1 MTEIAEHALEE
12 GRAAFERHDWLLAN
26 ERLAAA
32 DAETPLSPEDLECLG
47 ESAWWSGRL
56 SEVIDAFERA
66 HASYV
71 AQGRSTEAA
80 AAGLRLAREYGHRGE
95 RAIAAGWLHRA
106 ERLLANQPESAAHA
120 LLSRAHFNE
129 ALERADY
136 AASLEQART
145 TYAIAERMRDADLMA
160 MALHDQGQTL
170 IARGDVD
177 EGMALIDEATAA
189 AVSGELG
196 PQATAIVYCNTI
208 NACRNLTDYGR
219 AGQWTEA
226 ARRWCERQSIA
237 GFPGM
242 CRVTRAEIIG
252 LRGAWPEAEQQAR
265 LAAEELRDFYVDYA
279 SEGLYQLG
287 EIHLRT
293 GDLEGAADYLGQAAA
308 LGHAAQP
315 ALALL
320 RLAEGRA
327 ASGAAMLRGA
337 LEENGA
343 NRLGQARLLPAQVD
357 IAIAVDD
364 LETAGQAAAQLSDI
378 AEAFRTPALL
388 AWAAWAD
395 ARRLVATGN
404 HAAAIGPARRARKLW
419 QDVDVPYEVARSR
432 LLLGEALRG
441 AGEEETAI
449 LELEAALA
457 AFERL
462 GAAPDAAAARRL
474 LGRAERDTI
483 EIQRVDATFMFTD
496 VVGSTQLVEAIG
508 DDAWENL
515 LRWHDETLRRLFSEH
530 GGNVAKHTGD
540 GFLVVFDTPDAALA
554 AAQAIQHTLAQHRRQ
569 HGFAPQV
576 RIGVHT
582 SGGVRHGRDFSG
594 AGVHLAARIG
604 ALANE
609 GEILASADTLA
620 VASARYQA
628 SATREVK
635 LKGISKP
642 VDVATLDWR

>member
-1 MTEIAEHALEE
+1 MTELAEDPLEE
-12 GRAAFERHDWLLAN
+12 GRAAFERHAWRVAN
-26 ERLAAA
+26 ERLAEA
-32 DAETPLSPEDLECLG
+32 DAETPLSPEDLERLG

-71 AQGRSTEAA
+71 AQDRATEAA
-80 AAGLRLAREYGHRGE
+80 AAALRLAREYGHRGE
-95 RAIAAGWLHRA
+95 RVLASGWLRRA
-106 ERLLANQPESAAHA
+106 ERLLANQPESAAHG

-136 AASLEQART
+136 AAALTQAET

-177 EGMALIDEATAA
+177 QGMALIDEATTA
-189 AVSGELG
+189 AVSGQLG
-196 PQATAIVYCNTI
+196 PQATAVVYCNTI

-219 AGQWTEA
+219 ASQWTEA
-226 ARRWCERQSIA
+226 AKRWCERQSIA

-265 LAAEELRDFYVDYA
+265 LAADELRDFYVDYA

-287 EIHLRT
+287 EIRLRT
-293 GDLEGAADYLGQAAA
+293 GDLEGAADYFGQAGA

-315 ALALL
+315 GLALL
-320 RLAEGRA
+320 RLAEGHA
-327 ASGAAMLRGA
+327 TAGAAMLRSA

-343 NRLGQARLLPAQVD
+343 NRLGQARLLPAQVE
-357 IAIAVDD
+357 IAIAAGD
-364 LETAGQAAAQLSDI
+364 LDTAAQATAQLGAI

-395 ARRLVATGN
+395 ARRLVANGD
-404 HAAAIGPARRARKLW
+404 HGAAIGPARRARKLW
-419 QDVDVPYEVARSR
+419 QEVDVPYEGARSR
-432 LLLGEALRG
+432 RLLGEALRG
-441 AGEEETAI
+441 VGEEETAI

-462 GAAPDAAAARRL
+462 GAVPDAATTRRL
-474 LGRAERDTI
+474 LGRAELDTI

-496 VVGSTQLVEAIG
+496 VVGSTQLIEAIG

-515 LRWHDETLRRLFSEH
+515 LRWHDETLGRLFSEH
-530 GGNVAKHTGD
+530 GGDVAKHTGD
-540 GFLVVFDTPDAALA
+540 GFLVVFDTPDAALG
-554 AAQAIQHTLAQHRRQ
+554 AAQAIQRTFAEHRRQ

-582 SGGVRHGRDFSG
+582 SGGIRHGRDFSG
-594 AGVHLAARIG
+594 AGVHVAARIG

-620 VASARYQA
+620 MASARYQG
-628 SATREVK
+628 SAGRQVK
-635 LKGISKP
+635 LKGVSKP
-642 VDVATLDWR
+642 VEVVTLSWR